1 MADIITSDQ
10 LFYTAQAA
18 DIWSSINPQLGEQ
31 IGLAAA
37 VANGIRVY
45 NIAYPPPPPG
55 NMWSGITGIVLIA
68 GAIAIGVAAYY
79 AYAAS
84 AAGAAGS
91 AAAVSSTA
99 GADAATMATGVNTAA
114 TTVAASTAGTAAS
127 TGAAVSTTAA
137 VGTTTS
143 TYSMASVVGYAQ
155 KAAAIA
161 GPIFKASGNTKAAS
175 LADAINSPSV
185 TDVAKK
191 VLIQQAQAHNLKL
204 SQEAQAKAQAL
215 IISQQQQYAQYKTQQ
230 QKAQVPTVSHGLPT
244 WALIAIP
251 VTAAIVREIRK

>member
-84 AAGAAGS
+84 AAGGGRRG
-91 AAAVSSTA
+91 AAAPPPATLPSRGQGSGFGRGTETPSEGPLRRPARPRTYCRMA
-99 GADAATMATGVNTAA
+99 GPPRARP
-114 TTVAASTAGTAAS
+114 AGPGIDTC
-127 TGAAVSTTAA
+127 G
-137 VGTTTS
+137 
-143 TYSMASVVGYAQ
+143 ASVRRG
-155 KAAAIA
+155 
-161 GPIFKASGNTKAAS
+161 F
-175 LADAINSPSV
+175 
-185 TDVAKK
+185 
-191 VLIQQAQAHNLKL
+191 
-204 SQEAQAKAQAL
+204 E
-215 IISQQQQYAQYKTQQ
+215 
-230 QKAQVPTVSHGLPT
+230 
-244 WALIAIP
+244 
-251 VTAAIVREIRK
+251 R